1 MDLPYPGIIPEGI
14 PNCIPLERYDG
25 MKIECPDEAQYL
37 TPNRV
42 YHLWY
47 QHLQLYFWL
56 VCALFYLPYMV
67 GICLGFNY
75 TKPLIT
81 LLHDPLT
88 RDDEELD
95 ALLDKAARSLRHR
108 FDIYGDHKSWFNTL
122 YSKHTLLY
130 LLFFIKLQYLAYS
143 VAILGLTHAKFKIG
157 SFLTYGLEWA
167 GSGPTNGT
175 YTLIQHKLFPKMTA
189 CEIKRWGATG
199 LDVVRGMCVLPQNV
213 SNSYIFLVFWIF
225 LVITILGNIIG
236 CVLALKQYLIKS
248 EGYSKLVNCTFW
260 NDWNLRHLYWHVGG
274 SGRVVLHHLADNLHP
289 CTFEKLIRRYW
300 WLKRNEFVQYN
311 GHLKTS

>member
-1 MDLPYPGIIPEGI
+1 
-14 PNCIPLERYDG
+14 
-25 MKIECPDEAQYL
+25 
-37 TPNRV
+37 
-42 YHLWY
+42 
-47 QHLQLYFWL
+47 
-56 VCALFYLPYMV
+56 MV

-157 SFLTYGLEWA
+157 SFLTYGFEWA

-274 SGRVVLHHLADNLHP
+274 SGRVVLHHLADNLNP